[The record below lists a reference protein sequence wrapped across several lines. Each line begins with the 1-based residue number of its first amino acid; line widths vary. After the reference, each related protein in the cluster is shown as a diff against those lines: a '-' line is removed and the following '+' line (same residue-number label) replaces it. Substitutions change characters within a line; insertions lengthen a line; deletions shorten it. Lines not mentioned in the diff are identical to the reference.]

1 MLIIL
6 NGTDQK
12 LMFITFATQ
21 TASYTNAHLN
31 SKKSLKVRR
40 HVLWRKC
47 KDFSSTRRP
56 TVVVVCRNQPVHL
69 FTNTYTKKYFER

>member
-1 MLIIL
+1 M

-21 TASYTNAHLN
+21 KLTLTA
-31 SKKSLKVRR
+31 KKALIPPVRC

-47 KDFSSTRRP
+47 KDYSSTCRP
-56 TVVVVCRNQPVHL
+56 TVVVVCQNQPVHL
-69 FTNTYTKKYFER
+69 FTK